1 MMPHVFVYGT
11 LRRHGRNDIARYR
24 PSPVFVGEARIAGTL
39 YDLGAYPGIVLGGA
53 GRVKGEIYRVDPA
66 VEAALDLLEEVA
78 EDDSGEY
85 IKRRVRVAVGARG
98 GGGVDVRVAD
108 RGPGVPPEHR
118 ERIFEKFHRV
128 DDALTAE
135 KTGAGLG
142 LSIARQLARG
152 LGGELRYVARSGAG
166 AEFVLELPA

>member
-53 GRVKGEIYRVDPA
+53 GRVKGEIYRVDRA

-85 IKRRVRVAVGARG
+85 IKRRVRVAVSAQWLDCLVYEIQPSRIEGRAVIG
-98 GGGVDVRVAD
+98 GGDWIAHAAQKSRAFS
-108 RGPGVPPEHR
+108 PP
-118 ERIFEKFHRV
+118 K
-128 DDALTAE
+128 D
-135 KTGAGLG
+135 
-142 LSIARQLARG
+142 
-152 LGGELRYVARSGAG
+152 
-166 AEFVLELPA
+166 

>member
-24 PSPVFVGEARIAGTL
+24 PEPVFVGEASIAGTL

-53 GRVKGEIYRVDPA
+53 GRVKGEIYRVELA

-85 IKRRVRVAVGARG
+85 IRREVRVALGAQWLDCLVYEIHPSRVAGRPVIG
-98 GGGVDVRVAD
+98 GGDWIGHAAQQ
-108 RGPGVPPEHR
+108 PPA
-118 ERIFEKFHRV
+118 FSPPK
-128 DDALTAE
+128 
-135 KTGAGLG
+135 G
-142 LSIARQLARG
+142 
-152 LGGELRYVARSGAG
+152 
-166 AEFVLELPA
+166 